1 MQELTLESW
10 EEFEEALTGLEHCRE
25 RFIEDRDLNVSEL
38 LFRGQT
44 NSKWK
49 LETTLERF
57 ENKKISLIEYYK
69 FAHAAKTKIETFT
82 EKVWDIFTPPE
93 FEIWVAKQSHISFT
107 DMPGYEYIAY
117 LRHHG
122 YPSPLLDWTASPYIA
137 SFFAFRH
144 KTTAKHVSVY
154 AYLEY
159 AGVGKIGSNHE
170 PHIQNFGPYANIH
183 KRHFLQQSS
192 YTICTTKE
200 ILNFNIVSHE
210 KADAKRMLNQD
221 LMWKFNIP
229 SSERNKAL
237 KKLNKMNI
245 NSYSLFLTV
254 DSLME
259 FVSIVENK
267 F

>member
-1 MQELTLESW
+1 MQELNIESW
-10 EEFEEALTGLEHCRE
+10 EEFEDTLIELEHCRD
-25 RFIEDRDLNVSEL
+25 RFIKDTNLGVSEY

-57 ENKKISLIEYYK
+57 EKKKISLIEYYK
-69 FAHAAKTKIETFT
+69 FAHAAKTKIESFT
-82 EKVWDIFTPPE
+82 EKTWNIFTPPE
-93 FEIWVAKQSHISFT
+93 FDNWVVDQSHISFI

-122 YPSPLLDWTASPYIA
+122 YPSPLLDWSASPYIA

-144 KTTAKHVSVY
+144 QTTSKYVSIYVY
-154 AYLEY
+154 QEY
-159 AGVGKIGSNHE
+159 AGVGKVGSNDE

-192 YTICTTKE
+192 YTICTTKDTSG
-200 ILNFNIVSHE
+200 FNIENHE

-229 SSERNKAL
+229 SSERDKAL

-245 NSYSLFLTV
+245 NAYSLFVTV

-259 FVSIVENK
+259 AVSVAENR

>member
-10 EEFEEALTGLEHCRE
+10 EEFEDALVELEHCRE
-25 RFIEDRDLNVSEL
+25 RFVEDRGSSVSEY

-57 ENKKISLIEYYK
+57 EKKKITLTEYYR

-82 EKVWDIFTPPE
+82 EKTWDIPTPSE
-93 FEIWVAKQSHISFT
+93 FESWVVKQKHISFI
-107 DMPGYEYIAY
+107 DMPGYEYFAY

-122 YPSPLLDWTASPYIA
+122 YPSPLLDWTESPYIA

-144 KTTAKHVSVY
+144 KTIGEYVSIYV
-154 AYLEY
+154 YLEY
-159 AGVGKIGSNHE
+159 AGVGKVGSSKE
-170 PHIQNFGPYANIH
+170 PHIQSFGPYANIH

-200 ILNFNIVSHE
+200 ILNFNIESHE
-210 KADAKRMLNQD
+210 QADAKKMLNQD

-229 SSERNKAL
+229 SKERCRAL

-259 FVSIVENK
+259 SIAITENR